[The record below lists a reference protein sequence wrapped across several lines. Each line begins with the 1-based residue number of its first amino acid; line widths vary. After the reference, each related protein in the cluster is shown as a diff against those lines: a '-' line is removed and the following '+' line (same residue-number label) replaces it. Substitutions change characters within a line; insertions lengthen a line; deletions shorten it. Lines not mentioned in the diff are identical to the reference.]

1 MIYPNIT
8 TDDIHKWCYIGGE
21 DGSQHIPGQKIYLDE
36 DEHCFGKLLSLID
49 VHITSN
55 PQINKLKS
63 ITKSEIKAY
72 YQGRI
77 DQVIETLA
85 NGIFN
90 DTNAKVMAVPT
101 NRFLATFPNSIQ
113 DIPYA
118 IQYMLRL
125 NGFEIRKD
133 SSMPKYIEHM
143 EPILPIKNSGQNE
156 KYGQYLNEQ
165 QMKQILEAEKV
176 SGLPSNLDHLISLG
190 QSEKQKGEE

>member
-1 MIYPNIT
+1 MIYPDIT
-8 TDDIHKWCYIGGE
+8 ADDIHKWCAIGGD
-21 DGSQHIPGQKIYLDE
+21 DGAQHIPGQKIYLDE
-36 DEHCFGKLLSLID
+36 DEHCFGKLLSLLD
-49 VHITSN
+49 THITAH
-55 PQINKLKS
+55 PQISKLKTM
-63 ITKSEIKAY
+63 TKSEIKAY

-133 SSMPKYIEHM
+133 GSMPAYLTHM
-143 EPILPIKNSGQNE
+143 EPIVPIKNSGQNQ
-156 KYGQYLNEQ
+156 KYGQYLNEN
-165 QMKQILEAEKV
+165 QMKQNLASEKV
-176 SGLPSNLDHLISLG
+176 SGLPSKVDYLIGLG
-190 QSEKQKGEE
+190 QSEKQKEE